1 MIPEDQGALF
11 LLYRDKGD
19 VSSFE
24 RLMDYFAKPLFS
36 YLVRYLRNRY
46 EAEDALQEVWLKV
59 IRQKHTYQEQGS
71 FSAWIYRIAHNHCL
85 DLFRKKS
92 CRTDD
97 REIVEDEEGGAVL
110 DRLPGSFSTPFETM
124 VENEIISQLE
134 AEIALLPDLIR
145 EVYILRAVQ
154 GVPFK
159 EIADIQKAPIGT
171 VLSRM
176 HQAVQRL
183 KPVVGDLLDSTA
195 ETAG

>member
-85 DLFRKKS
+85 DLFRKKA